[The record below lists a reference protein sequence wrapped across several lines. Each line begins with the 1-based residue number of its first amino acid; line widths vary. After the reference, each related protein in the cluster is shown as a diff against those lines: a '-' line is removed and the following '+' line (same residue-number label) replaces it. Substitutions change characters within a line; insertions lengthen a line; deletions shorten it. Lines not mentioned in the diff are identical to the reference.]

1 MSVVTS
7 RSALGRALVA
17 AVLVVGVT
25 AAVAAPAAGAPSSER
40 PGRSENRDK
49 RDEPPTTTTT
59 VVDASTT
66 TTTDEPKGNGKAAAS
81 SAVATTTTTVAGTT
95 TTAASA
101 PTQVTAAA
109 AGDVQ
114 AAAAALTIETI
125 TWDVVGLDSNDVTT
139 GPNTYPVG
147 VRVCATG
154 GAVSDITVAFTWD
167 SFNPYLNLFGPSVLS
182 IASLAD
188 GACADRYFFVVVTR
202 DAAAYDTTRAYHVT
216 ASAAGVPTVSTAT
229 PRQLYVEKLL
239 SQNRNSVLSIDGPT
253 TVFEGDTVTYTVTAS
268 TAPNGYSQLETFLTM
283 LGPLFQLLDVSL
295 AYETPLGSNRSPYV
309 DACGW
314 DNDPTSPSY
323 RSCVGPEKVP
333 GGRVGG
339 TMVGDFTGI
348 VSGTGSTT
356 MSNAIVDVSGG
367 SYHYNTDFG
376 TAPNLIGVVALPSAD
391 LALAKTAVGSFV
403 AGETGAFRL
412 TVTNHGPSASGPPVV
427 ITDTLPAGT
436 TFVSGSGSGWT
447 CGASGATVTCSLG
460 TSLAAGS
467 SSAVT
472 ITVALADSLTGAVL
486 NTAVVSGPARDPVPA
501 NNTAQATATVMSV
514 AEDPTVVDDR
524 TTAEPPASRSGTTPR
539 GVAGGDAARGVADM
553 GSAGSP
559 ETMSDTRLA
568 VTGATSTQMLV
579 ALALFLLALGTAA
592 RRLATP
598 ARRRSS

>member
-1 MSVVTS
+1 MSVFTN
-7 RSALGRALVA
+7 RSTRRRALVA
-17 AVLVVGVT
+17 ALLLAGM
-25 AAVAAPAAGAPSSER
+25 VATSALPAAGAPSADR

-49 RDEPPTTTTT
+49 HDPTTTTT
-59 VVDASTT
+59 ATVDPAAPTT
-66 TTTDEPKGNGKAAAS
+66 ATTEVAPKGNGKAAAGAPGAS
-81 SAVATTTTTVAGTT
+81 GTTTTTVAVDVTT
-95 TTAASA
+95 TTMG
-101 PTQVTAAA
+101 PQGVQAAA
-109 AGDVQ
+109 AGDVKL
-114 AAAAALTIETI
+114 AAAALTIETI

-154 GAVSDITVAFTWD
+154 GAVADITVAFTWD

-202 DAAAYDTTRAYHVT
+202 DPAAYDTTRAYHVT
-216 ASAAGVPTVSTAT
+216 ASAAGVPTVSTPT
-229 PRQLYVEKLL
+229 PRQLYVERLL
-239 SQNRNSVLSIDGPT
+239 SQNRNAVLSIDGPT
-253 TVFEGDTVTYTVTAS
+253 TVYEGDTVTYTVTAS

-283 LGPLFQLLDVSL
+283 LGPLFQLLEVSL
-295 AYETPLGSNRSPYV
+295 VYETPSGSARSPYV

-314 DNDPTSPSY
+314 DNDPNSATY
-323 RSCVGPEKVP
+323 RSCIGPEKVA

-348 VSGTGSTT
+348 VTGTGSTT

-412 TVTNHGPSASGPPVV
+412 TVTNLGPSASGTPVV

-436 TFVSGSGSGWT
+436 SFVSGSGSGWT

-467 SSAVT
+467 SSTVT
-472 ITVALADSLTGAVL
+472 ITVALADSLAGAAVL
-486 NTAVVSGPARDPVPA
+486 NTAVVSGPGRDPVPA
-501 NNTAQATATVMSV
+501 NNTSQATANVTSI
-514 AEDPTVVDDR
+514 AQER
-524 TTAEPPASRSGTTPR
+524 TTQPPASRSGDSPR
-539 GVAGGDAARGVADM
+539 AVAGGDAILTADVVGVD
-553 GSAGSP
+553 GP
-559 ETMSDTRLA
+559 VSDTRLA
-568 VTGATSTQMLV
+568 VTGATSTGMLV
-579 ALALFLLALGTAA
+579 ALALLLLAVGTAL
-592 RRLATP
+592 RLVAP
-598 ARRRSS
+598 ARRRG

>member
-1 MSVVTS
+1 MRVVAN
-7 RSALGRALVA
+7 RSMCRRGLVGALLAFVVA
-17 AVLVVGVT
+17 SAFAG
-25 AAVAAPAAGAPSSER
+25 PAAGAPPDNR
-40 PGRSENRDK
+40 PGRSANRDK
-49 RDEPPTTTTT
+49 HDTTTTT
-59 VVDASTT
+59 SADGADATAEVSGDATTSTSSATPTAGGKGNGKGAAATTTSTLAVDVGTT
-66 TTTDEPKGNGKAAAS
+66 TTTTEAAS
-81 SAVATTTTTVAGTT
+81 E
-95 TTAASA
+95 
-101 PTQVTAAA
+101 A
-109 AGDVQ
+109 AGEVR

-125 TWDVVGLDSNDVTT
+125 TWDVVGLDSNNVTT

-154 GAVSDITVAFTWD
+154 GAVADITVAFAWD

-216 ASAAGVPTVSTAT
+216 ASAPGVPTVSTPV

-239 SQNRNSVLSIDGPT
+239 SQNRNAVLSIDGPT

-283 LGPLFQLLDVSL
+283 LGPLFQLLEVDLV
-295 AYETPLGSNRSPYV
+295 YETPSGSNRSPYV

-314 DNDPTSPSY
+314 DNDPTSSTY

-339 TMVGDFTGI
+339 TMVGDFTGV

-391 LALAKTAVGSFV
+391 LALAKTAVGPFV

-412 TVTNHGPSASGPPVV
+412 TVTNLGPSASGAPVV

-436 TFVSGSGSGWT
+436 TFVSGGGSGWT
-447 CGASGATVTCSLG
+447 CAASGATVTCS
-460 TSLAAGS
+460 TATALAAGS
-467 SSAVT
+467 SSTVT
-472 ITVALADSLTGAVL
+472 ITVALADSLAGSVL
-486 NTAVVSGPARDPVPA
+486 NTAAVSGPGRDPAPA
-501 NNTAQATATVMSV
+501 NNTAQATARVTGVEDVRSV
-514 AEDPTVVDDR
+514 D
-524 TTAEPPASRSGTTPR
+524 PPASRG
-539 GVAGGDAARGVADM
+539 AGGERSAADVVGANVADV
-553 GSAGSP
+553 
-559 ETMSDTRLA
+559 SDTRLA
-568 VTGATSTQMLV
+568 ITGATSTGMLV
-579 ALALFLLALGTAA
+579 ALALLLLGVGTVL
-592 RRLATP
+592 RLVTP
-598 ARRRSS
+598 ARRPV

>member
-1 MSVVTS
+1 MSVATS
-7 RSALGRALVA
+7 RSARRRALVA
-17 AVLVVGVT
+17 AFLVTGAVT
-25 AAVAAPAAGAPSSER
+25 ASAAPAAGAPSGDR

-49 RDEPPTTTTT
+49 WDEPTTTTT
-59 VVDASTT
+59 TT
-66 TTTDEPKGNGKAAAS
+66 TTAVDDATAATDAEPKGNGKAVGAAS
-81 SAVATTTTTVAGTT
+81 TTTSTTAAVTT
-95 TTAASA
+95 TTAAPGSA
-101 PTQVTAAA
+101 PLAAA
-109 AGDVQ
+109 GVGDVQ

-154 GAVSDITVAFTWD
+154 GAVSDVTVAFTWD

-216 ASAAGVPTVSTAT
+216 ASAAGVPTVSTPT

-239 SQNRNSVLSIDGPT
+239 SQNRNAVLSIDGPT

-268 TAPNGYSQLETFLTM
+268 TAPNGYAQLETFLTM

-295 AYETPLGSNRSPYV
+295 AYETPPGSARSPYV

-314 DNDPTSPSY
+314 DNDPTSPNY

-339 TMVGDFTGI
+339 TMIGDFTGV

-376 TAPNLIGVVALPSAD
+376 TAPNLIGVVALPSVD
-391 LALAKTAVGSFV
+391 LALAKAAVGSFV

-412 TVTNHGPSASGPPVV
+412 TVTNLGPSASGTPVV
-427 ITDTLPAGT
+427 VTDTLPAGT

-467 SSAVT
+467 TSSVT
-472 ITVALADSLTGAVL
+472 ITVALADSLTGVVR
-486 NTAVVSGPARDPVPA
+486 NTAIVSGPARDLTPG
-501 NNTAQATATVMSV
+501 NNTAQATATVIPV
-514 AEDPTVVDDR
+514 AERPT
-524 TTAEPPASRSGTTPR
+524 EPPASRSGTTPR
-539 GVAGGDAARGVADM
+539 AVAGGDAARAADVVDD
-553 GSAGSP
+553 GTPQTA
-559 ETMSDTRLA
+559 SDTRLA
-568 VTGATSTQMLV
+568 VTGSTSTQMLV
-579 ALALFLLALGTAA
+579 ALALFLLALGAVA
-592 RRLATP
+592 RGVARPT
-598 ARRRSS
+598 RRRAS

>member
-7 RSALGRALVA
+7 RSACRRALA
-17 AVLVVGVT
+17 AALVVVG
-25 AAVAAPAAGAPSSER
+25 AVAASAVPASGAPSDDR
-40 PGRSENRDK
+40 PGRSESRDK
-49 RDEPPTTTTT
+49 WDEPTTT
-59 VVDASTT
+59 VVDGSTAT
-66 TTTDEPKGNGKAAAS
+66 ETAAEEPKGNANAVGATS
-81 SAVATTTTTVAGTT
+81 STSTSTTAGVTT
-95 TTAASA
+95 TTAAPGA
-101 PTQVTAAA
+101 AEVVAAAA

-114 AAAAALTIETI
+114 ATAAALTIETI

-154 GAVSDITVAFTWD
+154 GAVSDITVALAWD

-216 ASAAGVPTVSTAT
+216 ASAAGVPTVSTPT

-239 SQNRNSVLSIDGPT
+239 SQNRNAVLSIDGPT

-268 TAPNGYSQLETFLTM
+268 TAPNGYAQLETFLTM

-295 AYETPLGSNRSPYV
+295 AYETPAGSNRSPYV

-314 DNDPTSPSY
+314 DSDPTSADY
-323 RSCVGPEKVP
+323 RTCVGPEKVP

-339 TMVGDFTGI
+339 TMIGDFTGV

-391 LALAKTAVGSFV
+391 LALAKAAVGPFV

-412 TVTNHGPSASGPPVV
+412 TVSNLGPSSSGTPVM

-436 TFVSGSGSGWT
+436 TFVSGNGSGWT
-447 CGASGATVTCSLG
+447 CGASGSTVTCSLG
-460 TSLAAGS
+460 TALAVGS
-467 SSAVT
+467 SSSVT

-486 NTAVVSGPARDPVPA
+486 NSGVVSGPGRDPVPG
-501 NNTAQATATVMSV
+501 NNTAQATATVTSI
-514 AEDPTVVDDR
+514 AEGR
-524 TTAEPPASRSGTTPR
+524 TTEPPPPPSRSGTAPR
-539 GVAGGDAARGVADM
+539 AVAGGDAARGVADVV
-553 GSAGSP
+553 ADSP
-559 ETMSDTRLA
+559 AMVSDTRLA

-579 ALALFLLALGTAA
+579 ALALFLLALGAVA
-592 RRLATP
+592 RGVARP
-598 ARRRSS
+598 VRRRAS